1 MTFPMATSTA
11 STAAAASLRLL
22 PAPATPSSRT
32 IRFPPIR
39 RRVPH
44 ALLSVSA
51 LSKLS
56 EASPVPISQEPTQTL
71 PDEDALPPRPGVYG
85 VFDPPGT

>member
-1 MTFPMATSTA
+1 MTFPMATSTT

-32 IRFPPIR
+32 IRFPPILC
-39 RRVPH
+39 RVPR

-51 LSKLS
+51 LNKLS
-56 EASPVPISQEPTQTL
+56 EASPVPIPQEPTQTL
-71 PDEDALPPRPGVYG
+71 PDEVALPPRPGVYG
-85 VFDPPGT
+85 VFNRA